1 MENREVLQSI
11 MAAFQKKAPV
21 LLAEKKAERAKIG
34 ILDNGLFVYY
44 FEGEQVCK
52 GCSAAKTPD
61 GRTIDTRR
69 AEMVSWEIFLH
80 KRDPV
85 HSELPPAQI
94 LQNTGVGLEV
104 KAQIAAV

>member
-11 MAAFQKKAPV
+11 MAAFQKKASV

-61 GRTIDTRR
+61 GRTIDTRC
-69 AEMVSWEIFLH
+69 AEMVIMRNKSSQPLM
-80 KRDPV
+80 
-85 HSELPPAQI
+85 
-94 LQNTGVGLEV
+94 GLFFV
-104 KAQIAAV
+104 PKNKS